1 MYLHGIS
8 ESTSSSAPHTCM
20 PTTQW
25 VTQCGLMNV
34 EIETMSHELPCA
46 TSSARMRGRTSN
58 AHTTPPDTRWRRRA
72 GPRSGPRSSRCDS
85 PTTARLSR
93 VALTAQPL
101 RLAPR
106 ESTRPATSGRRVL
119 PSTLIDGRALAHHSR
134 LLERGH
140 LDVELLAPGGL
151 HLLATRRRRRQL
163 NDRSIVLL
171 LLMLGQLELA
181 NEAVV
186 GHLWQQPTRHTRP
199 SVASVGAIRRT
210 RRHIRGN

>member
-1 MYLHGIS
+1 MRDVIGAHAWAHPKCPHHATGYTLAPPSGSAFISLCLADHG
-8 ESTSSSAPHTCM
+8 ST
-20 PTTQW
+20 
-25 VTQCGLMNV
+25 
-34 EIETMSHELPCA
+34 
-46 TSSARMRGRTSN
+46 
-58 AHTTPPDTRWRRRA
+58 
-72 GPRSGPRSSRCDS
+72 
-85 PTTARLSR
+85 SR
-93 VALTAQPL
+93 VALTAPPL
-101 RLAPR
+101 CLAPR
-106 ESTRPATSGRRVL
+106 KSARPATSGRRVL

-186 GHLWQQPTRHTRP
+186 GHLWQQPTRHTRQ

-210 RRHIRGN
+210 RRHIRGISEASRRHLGGTFEALSVGVISGNQPQWHSS

>member
-1 MYLHGIS
+1 MRDVIGAHAWAHPKCPHHATGHTLAPPSGSAFISLCLADHG
-8 ESTSSSAPHTCM
+8 ST
-20 PTTQW
+20 
-25 VTQCGLMNV
+25 
-34 EIETMSHELPCA
+34 
-46 TSSARMRGRTSN
+46 
-58 AHTTPPDTRWRRRA
+58 
-72 GPRSGPRSSRCDS
+72 
-85 PTTARLSR
+85 SR
-93 VALTAQPL
+93 VALTAPPL

-140 LDVELLAPGGL
+140 LDVELLATGGL

-163 NDRSIVLL
+163 NDRSIVVL

-186 GHLWQQPTRHTRP
+186 GHLWQQPTRHTRQ

-210 RRHIRGN
+210 QRHSRHSASGSSVATRGGSSVALVLIFGSSHPM

>member
-1 MYLHGIS
+1 M
-8 ESTSSSAPHTCM
+8 SSRARRHRRACVGAPQM
-20 PTTQW
+20 PTPRHRTH
-25 VTQCGLMNV
+25 V
-34 EIETMSHELPCA
+34 
-46 TSSARMRGRTSN
+46 SAAERVRVHL
-58 AHTTPPDTRWRRRA
+58 AVPRR
-72 GPRSGPRSSRCDS
+72 PRLDL
-85 PTTARLSR
+85 AR

-106 ESTRPATSGRRVL
+106 KSARPATSGRRVL

-186 GHLWQQPTRHTRP
+186 GHLWQQPTRHTAVGCLQAWAP
-199 SVASVGAIRRT
+199 SVALGGTQRRGHQWQPGV
-210 RRHIRGN
+210 RPQWHSS

>member
-1 MYLHGIS
+1 M
-8 ESTSSSAPHTCM
+8 SSRARRHRRACVGAPQM
-20 PTTQW
+20 PTPRHRTH
-25 VTQCGLMNV
+25 V
-34 EIETMSHELPCA
+34 
-46 TSSARMRGRTSN
+46 SAAERVRVHL
-58 AHTTPPDTRWRRRA
+58 AVPRR
-72 GPRSGPRSSRCDS
+72 PRLDL
-85 PTTARLSR
+85 AR

-106 ESTRPATSGRRVL
+106 KSARPATSGRRVL

-199 SVASVGAIRRT
+199 SVASVGTIRRS
-210 RRHIRGN
+210 RRHSASGSSVATRGASSVALVLTFGSSQPM

>member
-1 MYLHGIS
+1 
-8 ESTSSSAPHTCM
+8 M

-46 TSSARMRGRTSN
+46 TSSARMRGRTPN

-72 GPRSGPRSSRCDS
+72 GPRSSRCAS
-85 PTTARLSR
+85 PTMARLRGWRSR
-93 VALTAQPL
+93 HRRCASP
-101 RLAPR
+101 PR
-106 ESTRPATSGRRVL
+106 KSARPATSGRRVL
-119 PSTLIDGRALAHHSR
+119 LSTLIDGRALAHHSR

-186 GHLWQQPTRHTRP
+186 GHLWQQPTRHTQP
-199 SVASVGAIRRT
+199 SVVSVGAIRRT
-210 RRHIRGN
+210 RRPIRGN

>member
-1 MYLHGIS
+1 M
-8 ESTSSSAPHTCM
+8 SSHARRHRRACVGAPQM
-20 PTTQW
+20 PTPR
-25 VTQCGLMNV
+25 
-34 EIETMSHELPCA
+34 H
-46 TSSARMRGRTSN
+46 RTHVG
-58 AHTTPPDTRWRRRA
+58 AAERVRVHLAVPRR
-72 GPRSGPRSSRCDS
+72 PRLDFVI
-85 PTTARLSR
+85 SR
-93 VALTAQPL
+93 VAVTAQPL

-106 ESTRPATSGRRVL
+106 KSARPATSGRRVL

-134 LLERGH
+134 LLEPGH

-163 NDRSIVLL
+163 NDRSIVVL

-186 GHLWQQPTRHTRP
+186 GHLWQQPTRHTRQ

-210 RRHIRGN
+210 QRHSRHSASGSSVATRGGSSVALVLIFGSSHPM